1 MAGTSAASVFWD
13 FENCAVPSGVA
24 GFLIAKRVKDLC
36 QKRNLELCSFI
47 AMGDTTQL
55 NQAVRA
61 DLEESGV
68 SLINVLSSKE
78 VEFLNRTT
86 MPSHVLT
93 DSFLNQSAADIAIL
107 TELMKTVYF
116 VKPPHEIILI
126 SGDRDF
132 SKALYFL
139 ESVKYSVTLI
149 HNNMITDVLRH
160 SVRETIHWFS
170 FLEGTESPKPIQ
182 TQQQQATMAA
192 LLVLHPKNAE
202 RALPLLRAI
211 KRLEAKIAHSSR
223 PVIGSP
229 RISEILK
236 IVAMDGGFRSV
247 KQYVQ
252 WAAQCRYVLYDDMTG
267 TVVIQKEGLSILK
280 RFAGVTVKT
289 FSQEAGFVTD
299 VRVFHLLIQT
309 IKDIQPDGENVNKH
323 IFLEKLHLIPTG
335 LYPFKCANDYYAA
348 ALHAGVLVRPTG
360 STVSLSASKEARVAE
375 GPVPAVSSAGYSP
388 FEGLIRIM
396 NDLQP
401 NGQRVLKHALIE
413 RIETAEHSFKC
424 ANDCYAAALHANVI
438 VRDADNQS
446 VSLVSATAGAPS
458 TTTLSA
464 AIAVTEPRPPIS
476 AAAEPRASK
485 PRVPESFH
493 FQNLLAYF
501 RKCKIPRVLL
511 KVLLSTSSELHWK
524 AHGYASL
531 KEFLQGAESLGLV
544 SLEFSSV
551 HKDVI
556 VSAISPVAK
565 LASLVLNGNAA
576 GFIKTS
582 HVSSI
587 YDWKEILEPL
597 DSGQISL
604 VTDMA
609 TSVDSSKDDDG
620 VSSGT
625 GAEKVDYDLS
635 ETAGFALVSDG
646 TAASPGDT
654 CWPLVAAPSAE
665 FIEQSA
671 ERNLPESSDKFSDLI
686 RALRELGQKNQ
697 KGQFQLRNSL
707 LGTHCPSQWRVLGY
721 SKFGLYVR
729 AAESAGILSIEHNI
743 ALSDTVVTLLSA
755 KMELSANEMFEPLID
770 AFNHRKSNS
779 LLQSHLGGIGS
790 NFRVQRFGFKKFKD
804 YLNAAVDAGVIRISA
819 YNAATN
825 DTTITLLK
833 KREVPRSGARASQ
846 GGWEPREPL
855 HGADVECLKK
865 KVRFSWTQS
874 KAKSVILMGSWNNW
888 GEGLAMTMHEDG
900 YFYGFVQ
907 LDSKQEYLFKFIVDG
922 EWLTDP
928 MHRMRESGGNLNNCI
943 QV

>member
-1 MAGTSAASVFWD
+1 
-13 FENCAVPSGVA
+13 
-24 GFLIAKRVKDLC
+24 
-36 QKRNLELCSFI
+36 
-47 AMGDTTQL
+47 MGDTAQL
-55 NQAVRA
+55 NPTVRA

-68 SLINVLSSKE
+68 SLINVSSSKE
-78 VEFLNRTT
+78 
-86 MPSHVLT
+86 
-93 DSFLNQSAADIAIL
+93 SAADIAIL

-126 SGDRDF
+126 SGDRDL
-132 SKALYFL
+132 SKALHFL

-160 SVRETIHWFS
+160 SVRETIHWSS

-182 TQQQQATMAA
+182 TQQQQAAVAA
-192 LLVLHPKNAE
+192 LPVLYPKNAE
-202 RALPLLRAI
+202 RAVPLLRAI
-211 KRLEAKIAHSSR
+211 KRLEAKIAHSSH
-223 PVIGSP
+223 PIIGSP

-236 IVAMDGGFRSV
+236 IVAIDGGFRSV

-267 TVVIQKEGLSILK
+267 TVVLQKEGISILK

-289 FSQEAGFVTD
+289 FSQEAGFDTD

-309 IKDIQPDGENVNKH
+309 MKDMQPDGENVEKH
-323 IFLEKLHLIPTG
+323 IFLQKLSLIPTG
-335 LYPFKCANDYYAA
+335 LYPFSCANDYYAA

-360 STVSLSASKEARVAE
+360 STVSLSDASKEGRVAE
-375 GPVPAVSSAGYSP
+375 GPAPAVSSAGHSQ

-396 NDLQP
+396 NELQP
-401 NGQRVLKHALIE
+401 NGQRVLKHVLIE

-438 VRDADNQS
+438 VRDAGNQS
-446 VSLVSATAGAPS
+446 VSLVSATVGTPS

-464 AIAVTEPRPPIS
+464 AIAVTEPRPPTS

-493 FQNLLAYF
+493 FQSLLAYF
-501 RKCKIPRVLL
+501 RKRKIARVLL
-511 KVLLSTSSELHWK
+511 KVLLSTSSEVYWK
-524 AHGYASL
+524 PHGYASL

-576 GFIKTS
+576 GFIKNS
-582 HVSSI
+582 HVSSSI
-587 YDWKEILEPL
+587 YDWKENLEPV

-604 VTDMA
+604 VTD
-609 TSVDSSKDDDG
+609 TSTYVDSSKDDDG
-620 VSSGT
+620 VSGEA

-635 ETAGFALVSDG
+635 ETAGFAVVSDA
-646 TAASPGDT
+646 TAASPGKT
-654 CWPLVAAPSAE
+654 CLPLVAAPSAE
-665 FIEQSA
+665 FIEKSA
-671 ERNLPESSDKFSDLI
+671 ERNLPESSNKFSDLI

-707 LGTHCPSQWRVLGY
+707 LGTHCPLQWRVLGY

-729 AAESAGILSIEHNI
+729 AAESAGILSVEHNM

-755 KMELSANEMFEPLID
+755 KTDISANEMFEPLID
-770 AFNHRKSNS
+770 AFNHRKSNYLS
-779 LLQSHLGGIGS
+779 QSYLGGIAS
-790 NFRVQRFGFKKFKD
+790 KFRFQSLGFEKLKD
-804 YLNAAVDAGVIRISA
+804 YLSAAVDAGVIRMSA

-833 KREVPRSGARASQ
+833 KREVPRPGVRASQ

-855 HGADVECLKK
+855 HGTDFECLKK
-865 KVRFSWTQS
+865 KVQFSWTQS

-888 GEGLAMTMHEDG
+888 GEGLAMTVHEDG
-900 YFYGFVQ
+900 YFYGFVH
-907 LDSKQEYLFKFIVDG
+907 LDSKQEYLFKFVVDG
-922 EWLTDP
+922 EWLTDRT
-928 MHRMRESGGNLNNCI
+928 HRMRESGGNLNNCI